1 MVPTKTPMLELPWHK
16 TAEIILKL
24 HRFLLLVGD
33 MATGKTTF
41 ALNKAR
47 LATGREPAVLP
58 CSPETERTDV
68 WGMHAMAGNKTV
80 FTPGALTR
88 ALKNGSWLVAE
99 EFGLAPLETR
109 ATLLSLR
116 GQDCVT
122 CPMTGEVLQIPDG
135 FRFIATSNPE
145 NMSCKRNVGIAR
157 ALYDDFQI
165 LEVPPLPTPLVRRLL
180 ANKFPNVAEERI
192 DHVIELWDDYRQIST
207 RKSEDSGGS
216 YLTFRA
222 AAHLCGLLEE
232 GLDENQAV
240 RVALVGKFLPDDDLH
255 TAAVLKCDLG

>member
-1 MVPTKTPMLELPWHK
+1 
-16 TAEIILKL
+16 
-24 HRFLLLVGD
+24 
-33 MATGKTTF
+33 
-41 ALNKAR
+41 
-47 LATGREPAVLP
+47 
-58 CSPETERTDV
+58 
-68 WGMHAMAGNKTV
+68 
-80 FTPGALTR
+80 
-88 ALKNGSWLVAE
+88 
-99 EFGLAPLETR
+99 
-109 ATLLSLR
+109 
-116 GQDCVT
+116 
-122 CPMTGEVLQIPDG
+122 
-135 FRFIATSNPE
+135 
-145 NMSCKRNVGIAR
+145 MSCKRNVGIAR

-180 ANKFPNVAEERI
+180 ANKFPDVADERI